1 MKIALFHATELI
13 GGDIVREVRF
23 LFCEIYK
30 FFGRYLLSAV
40 KSKYLG
46 GLIGSFYK
54 ANNIKGFVI
63 NKEFLLIVK
72 IVFKMFFAW
81 SNYVDLIRYLNG
93 RDVKTIKWGSLI
105 KTALH

>member
-1 MKIALFHATELI
+1 MI
-13 GGDIVREVRF
+13 GGFIVNKVRF

-30 FFGRYLLSAV
+30 FFGRYLLSSV
-40 KSKYLG
+40 KCKYLG

>member
-1 MKIALFHATELI
+1 MGA
-13 GGDIVREVRF
+13 
-23 LFCEIYK
+23 
-30 FFGRYLLSAV
+30 
-40 KSKYLG
+40 
-46 GLIGSFYK
+46 FYK
-54 ANNIKGFVI
+54 ANNVKGFVI